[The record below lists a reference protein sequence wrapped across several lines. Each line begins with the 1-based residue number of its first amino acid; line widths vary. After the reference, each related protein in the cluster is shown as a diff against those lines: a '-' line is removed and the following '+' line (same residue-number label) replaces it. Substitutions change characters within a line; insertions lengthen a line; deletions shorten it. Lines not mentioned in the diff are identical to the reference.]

1 MDERETIA
9 YRRFPEEM
17 APAVS
22 SRLGRVRELVRFGVA
37 SALAWTRGAVRVT
50 RLRLEA
56 RRLVRERRQVQLEL
70 GAAVYAGDEVAV
82 AARIARL
89 RALDDRLTACVGEAT
104 RTVAAARS
112 GIAAE
117 RLAVA
122 RTEVHHTVH

>member
-1 MDERETIA
+1 MDDRDTMM

-22 SRLGRVRELVRFGVA
+22 SRVGRVRELVGYA
-37 SALAWTRGAVRVT
+37 SASMLAWTRGAGRVA

-56 RRLVRERRQVQLEL
+56 RRLVRERRRVQLEL
-70 GAAVYAGDEVAV
+70 GAAAYAGDDAAV
-82 AARIARL
+82 AARIARM
-89 RALDDRLTACVGEAT
+89 RALDDRLAACIGEAT

-122 RTEVHHTVH
+122 RTEPHRTVH

>member
-1 MDERETIA
+1 MDDGDTMA

-22 SRLGRVRELVRFGVA
+22 SRLGRVRGLAGFGVA
-37 SALAWTRGAVRVT
+37 SVLAWTRGSVRVA

-56 RRLVRERRQVQLEL
+56 RRLLRVRRRVQLEL
-70 GAAVYAGDEVAV
+70 GAAVYAGDDAGA

-89 RALDDRLTACVGEAT
+89 RALDDRLAACVGEAT

-122 RTEVHHTVH
+122 RTEVHRTAH

>member
-1 MDERETIA
+1 MDDRDTTV
-9 YRRFPEEM
+9 YRRYPEEL
-17 APAVS
+17 APAAS
-22 SRLGRVRELVRFGVA
+22 SRLGRVRELVGCAAA
-37 SALAWTRGAVRVT
+37 SLLAWTRGAGRVA

-56 RRLVRERRQVQLEL
+56 RRLVRERGRVQMEL
-70 GAAVYAGDEVAV
+70 GAAAYARDDAAA
-82 AARIARL
+82 AARIARM

-122 RTEVHHTVH
+122 RTEAHRTVH

>member
-1 MDERETIA
+1 MDERDTVA
-9 YRRFPEEM
+9 YRRFPEAM

-22 SRLGRVRELVRFGVA
+22 SRLDRVRGLVGCVVV
-37 SALAWTRGAVRVT
+37 SVSAWTSGAVRVA

-56 RRLVRERRQVQLEL
+56 RRLVRERRRVQFEL
-70 GAAVYAGDEVAV
+70 GAAVYAGDDEAA

-89 RALDDRLTACVGEAT
+89 RAIDARLAACVGEAT

-122 RTEVHHTVH
+122 RTEAHRTVH